1 MTLGTISVK
10 NSYFLN
16 VILDMVY
23 MIWTFLNI
31 FMAEVKNDLDT

>member
-23 MIWTFLNI
+23 MIWTFNI